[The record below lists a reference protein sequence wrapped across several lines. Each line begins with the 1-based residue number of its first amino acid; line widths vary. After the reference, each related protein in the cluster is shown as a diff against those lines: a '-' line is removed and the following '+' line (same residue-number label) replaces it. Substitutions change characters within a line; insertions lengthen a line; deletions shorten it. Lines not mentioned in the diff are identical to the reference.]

1 MYRASTPTHEFT
13 LPSWVM
19 DILEDVRICYKQKDK
34 EILLKT
40 LKDCKVDGNT
50 LSVELT
56 QEETNL
62 FGNGTTQV
70 QMRVKTTD
78 GKVTPTEIVN
88 LAVINVL
95 DDEVM

>member
-13 LPSWVM
+13 LPPWVM

-70 QMRVKTTD
+70 QMRVKTTN

>member
-13 LPSWVM
+13 LPPWVM

-50 LSVELT
+50 LTVQLT
-56 QEETNL
+56 QEETKI
-62 FGNGTTQV
+62 FCNGTTQV

-78 GKVTPTEIVN
+78 GKVTPSEVVN
-88 LAVINVL
+88 LAVTNVL